1 MALNPYSPETRPV
14 MDGGLIDSTSTVG
27 QIQILRLS
35 GNFDVT
41 SHMPAREWLET
52 AASKPPAFVVVN
64 LSGVTFLDSTALST
78 LVLGK
83 KRAQALNGDV
93 RLCEIQQ
100 QVRIIFE
107 LTRLDSVFEIFLSEE
122 EAIRSFRS

>member
-1 MALNPYSPETRPV
+1 ME
-14 MDGGLIDSTSTVG
+14 GGLIDSSSTSG
-27 QIQILRLS
+27 QIQILRLT

-41 SHMPAREWLET
+41 SHMPAREWLEA
-52 AASKPPAFVVVN
+52 AASEPPAFVVVN

-93 RLCEIQQ
+93 RLCEVQQ

-107 LTRLDSVFEIFLSEE
+107 LTRLDRVFEIFLSEE
-122 EAIRSFRS
+122 EAIQSFQS